1 MSEKSKKIAYAA
13 SAIAEI
19 LLLAV
24 FYDIFWGYYRAAL
37 GEDLFLF
44 RGKYI
49 LLGVYAIIAFMV
61 FRACDSFSFDKLKLF
76 DISVSQCFSVLT
88 VNAVSWLQI
97 CLIANG
103 VVTPVPLL
111 ILTALDFVFCVV
123 WSMLWIMF
131 FRENG
136 GIENA
141 LLIYGSDNA
150 FDLRN
155 KMDRK
160 DNSFSIT
167 ETISSGDGYAEIIKA
182 VDMHGTVIINDIPAV
197 LRNDILKY
205 CFARGKSVYIAP
217 KISDI
222 MIRGAEDVNTFDTPL
237 IHIRNEGPGITEA
250 FLKRLSDI
258 LLTVIALI
266 PASVVMLV
274 IAAAIRIED
283 GGPVFYRQKRLTI
296 NDREFD
302 ILKFRSMIVNAEAV
316 TGAVLASENDPRIT
330 RVGRFLRSCRLDEL
344 PQLFNILKG
353 DMSIVG
359 PRPERAEIAQEL
371 IKAMPEFAF
380 RTKVK
385 GGLTGYAQ
393 VYGKYNTNSYDKLRL
408 DLMYIENYSLLLDLK
423 IILMTPQVLLRKE
436 AAEGISIEKEIRK
449 ED

>member
-1 MSEKSKKIAYAA
+1 MSEKNKKLTARAA
-13 SAIAEI
+13 GILEV

-24 FYDIFWGYYRAAL
+24 FYYIFWGSYRTILRA
-37 GEDLFLF
+37 DLFLF
-44 RGKYI
+44 RGKFI
-49 LLGVYAIIAFMV
+49 LLGVYVIIAFMV

-76 DISVSQCFSVLT
+76 DISVSQCFAVLT
-88 VNAVSWLQI
+88 VNAVTWLQI

-103 VVTPVPLL
+103 MVTPVPLL
-111 ILTALDFVFCVV
+111 ILTAADFLLCIGWSAV
-123 WSMLWIMF
+123 WVAYF
-131 FRENG
+131 KKYG
-136 GIENA
+136 GINDA
-141 LLIYGSDNA
+141 LLIYGSDTA
-150 FDLRN
+150 FRLKD
-155 KMDRK
+155 KMDRR
-160 DNSFSIT
+160 SGHYHIESV
-167 ETISSGDGYAEIIKA
+167 ISADAGRDGIFAAIA
-182 VDMHGTVIINDIPAV
+182 AHGTVIINDVPAV

-205 CFARGKSVYIAP
+205 CFACGKSVFIAP

-222 MIRGAEDVNTFDTPL
+222 MIRGAEEVSTFDTPL
-237 IHIRNEGPGITEA
+237 IHINNEGPGIIEA
-250 FLKRLSDI
+250 FIKRFFDI
-258 LLTVIALI
+258 LLTLMALV
-266 PASVVMLV
+266 PASVLMLF
-274 IAAAIRIED
+274 IAAAIKLED

-296 NDREFD
+296 NNREFD
-302 ILKFRSMIVNAEAV
+302 MLKFRSMIVNAEAV

-359 PRPERAEIAQEL
+359 PRPERAEISEQL

-423 IILMTPQVLLRKE
+423 IIFMTPQVLLRKE
-436 AAEGISIEKEIRK
+436 ASEGVSIEKEVRK
-449 ED
+449 EN